1 VVFGHLA
8 ALGGGPTHACSA
20 SLHVRVVEPT
30 LLEWTE
36 VEPGCSEPHR
46 WLGGYEHLK
55 RAIELA
61 PDDELARRKLV
72 VLILGRVGFA
82 SYELPVGYLG
92 AAHEDLVALS
102 EAGLNRH
109 VCPSSLSWISVL
121 DWKTAAI
128 ISPNSRSPS
137 GWRIA
142 LSRADYGQAGGNPKV
157 RLADNI
163 PRIGKSVSSAS
174 ARPAYDHEPL

>member
-1 VVFGHLA
+1 VLVPH
-8 ALGGGPTHACSA
+8 P
-20 SLHVRVVEPT
+20 LHVRVVEPT

-82 SYELPVGYLG
+82 SYELPVGYL
-92 AAHEDLVALS
+92 APPM
-102 EAGLNRH
+102 R
-109 VCPSSLSWISVL
+109 I
-121 DWKTAAI
+121 
-128 ISPNSRSPS
+128 
-137 GWRIA
+137 WR
-142 LSRADYGQAGGNPKV
+142 P
-157 RLADNI
+157 
-163 PRIGKSVSSAS
+163 S
-174 ARPAYDHEPL
+174 ARRRYYCKACQATTTADSLLPRLQRSGD

>member
-1 VVFGHLA
+1 MLVPH
-8 ALGGGPTHACSA
+8 P
-20 SLHVRVVEPT
+20 LHVRVVEPT

-92 AAHEDLVALS
+92 AAHEDLATLS
-102 EAGLNRH
+102 EVEVLLQGLLSDDDRRQLPAEIAEERKLLQEYLRNR
-109 VCPSSLSWISVL
+109 
-121 DWKTAAI
+121 
-128 ISPNSRSPS
+128 
-137 GWRIA
+137 
-142 LSRADYGQAGGNPKV
+142 
-157 RLADNI
+157 
-163 PRIGKSVSSAS
+163 
-174 ARPAYDHEPL
+174 